1 MVACPSISVTFF
13 GFTLRVRIALASYI
27 NELWTM
33 NSNGN
38 ILTQLS

>member
-1 MVACPSISVTFF
+1 MVACPSISETIF
-13 GFTLRVRIALASYI
+13 GFTLRVRIALGSYI
-27 NELWTM
+27 NEIWTM